1 MGTIIVQEP
10 GQPATRR
17 PASSSP
23 TLEAMQRMVGGYIEL
38 YAEGRTPAGELV
50 QVFVDEDGLCKRR
63 PVENPEA
70 LLLITT
76 LLHKRFRQMPVG
88 NVVVL
93 VGRDVLLS

>member
-23 TLEAMQRMVGGYIEL
+23 THEAVQRMVGGCIEL
-38 YAEGRTPAGELV
+38 YAEGRTAAGELV
-50 QVFVDEDGLCKRR
+50 QVFVDEDGPQKRR
-63 PVENPEA
+63 PVPNPEA
-70 LLLITT
+70 LLLISA
-76 LLHKRFRQMPVG
+76 LLQTRFREMPVG

-93 VGRDVLLS
+93 IGRDVQLS